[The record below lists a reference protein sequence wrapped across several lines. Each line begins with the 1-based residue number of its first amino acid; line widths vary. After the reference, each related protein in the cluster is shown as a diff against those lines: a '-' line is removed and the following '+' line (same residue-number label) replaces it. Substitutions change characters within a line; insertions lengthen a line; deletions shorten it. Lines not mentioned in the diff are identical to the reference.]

1 MNKFNLLLSLHL
13 LQQILIT
20 NIINMKQVIFA
31 ALMMVSFTMAAYNTN
46 PTNHV
51 DKKAINT
58 AESTVTWTGKKVTG
72 QHTGTINIKSG
83 NIDFEHGALVGGTF
97 MIDMT
102 SIANTD
108 LDAKSAKKLE
118 GHLKSDDFFGVA
130 SNPTAQLTITTVN
143 KGKATGSY
151 DITADVTIKGI
162 TKPVTF
168 TAEVGPE
175 MASAKIIIN
184 RAEFDVK
191 YGSGSFFDGL
201 GDKMIYDDFELDLKL
216 KY

>member
-1 MNKFNLLLSLHL
+1 
-13 LQQILIT
+13 
-20 NIINMKQVIFA
+20 MKQFIFA
-31 ALMMVSFTMAAYNTN
+31 ALMMVSFTLAANNTN

-51 DKKAINT
+51 DKKMINT

-72 QHTGTINIKSG
+72 QHTGTISIKSG
-83 NIDFEHGALVGGTF
+83 NLNFEHGSIVGGSV
-97 MIDMT
+97 MIDMN

-108 LDAKSAKKLE
+108 LDAEYGKKLE

-130 SNPTAQLTITTVN
+130 THPTAQLTITKVN

-151 DITADVTIKGI
+151 DIAADLTIKGI
-162 TKPVTF
+162 TKPITF
-168 TAEVGPE
+168 TADVGPE
-175 MASAKIIIN
+175 MATAKIVIN
-184 RAEFDVK
+184 RAEYDVK
-191 YGSGSFFDGL
+191 YGSGSFFDDL